1 MHSIW
6 QKIKGQSNIQLL
18 FCNIDGQGTYWL
30 EIKLDLRNVH
40 WSNYTPL
47 LYLCPLHNM
56 LTVDYYIFELLYEV
70 LVEQKNWK
78 GPMQAPLWKNSFLFF
93 F

>member
-30 EIKLDLRNVH
+30 KIKLDLRNVH
-40 WSNYTPL
+40 WSNYPPL

-70 LVEQKNWK
+70 LVE
-78 GPMQAPLWKNSFLFF
+78 
-93 F
+93 